1 MSYIDRNLLTNEQ
14 ILHRGYL
21 SRIVFVSPSLL
32 LLLWLAVL
40 ALDGDVAV
48 IGVILLLAGV
58 AGLLGAFIRYK
69 TSEFAVTNKRVIMK
83 VGLIRRTSVEIV
95 LSKIESITVD
105 QGIGGRIFNFG
116 SIAVVGTGGTH
127 DPFHRIAA
135 PLQFRRAVQE
145 QLALPN

>member
-1 MSYIDRNLLTNEQ
+1 MSYIDRNLLSNETVAF
-14 ILHRGYL
+14 RGHL
-21 SRIVFVSPSLL
+21 SRVVYVSPSLL
-32 LLLWLAVL
+32 LLLGLAVL
-40 ALDGDVAV
+40 ALDGDIAA
-48 IGVILLLAGV
+48 IGVILLLAGL

-83 VGLIRRTSVEIV
+83 IGLIRRTSVEIV
-95 LSKIESITVD
+95 LSKVESITVD
-105 QGIGGRIFNFG
+105 QGIAGRVFNFG

-145 QLALPN
+145 QLVG